1 MAQHPNAFTRSRKLP
16 LPHLIGALLCQ
27 RGSSQQV
34 MLDGFFGSLGSDG
47 DALGT
52 GIGLGYVR
60 GVSDR
65 AFAKARSH
73 LDWNA
78 LHGLNA
84 RLLAGAQAWVPRWRG
99 RRVVAGDASVL
110 MPALRACHRLR
121 VASADQRLFALYL
134 PGAELCLHARVHGA
148 QVPERQMLFEAL
160 EQLEPLDV
168 LVLDR
173 GYPTSWLVA
182 HLQERGIGF
191 CMRCDK
197 ANGWSAMQ
205 AFLQSHQAE
214 AMVQLRAPS
223 AQDAKDYECS
233 GAPPWVRLVRCVSST
248 GQVRVMATNLP
259 AQDFPASVF
268 GHLYHQRWR
277 IEEAFKRLKQRLK
290 LECISGLT
298 QQALLVDV
306 AAKVLADNLAALVC
320 MAAQTAQQLQP
331 DERVCNRAYAAQV
344 MQRWLA
350 RALLAIQDMQG
361 LIADAIALL
370 GKNLVRRVAGRSQPR
385 PRRHVKPHP
394 NMAYKG

>member
-1 MAQHPNAFTRSRKLP
+1 
-16 LPHLIGALLCQ
+16 
-27 RGSSQQV
+27 
-34 MLDGFFGSLGSDG
+34 MLDSFFGSLASDG
-47 DALGT
+47 DGA
-52 GIGLGYVR
+52 GLGHVR

-84 RLLAGAQAWVPRWRG
+84 RLLSAADAFVPRWHG
-99 RRVVAGDASVL
+99 RRVVAADASVL
-110 MPALRACHRLR
+110 MPAVRACHRVR

-134 PGAELCLHARVHGA
+134 PAAELCLHARVYGA

-160 EQLEPLDV
+160 EQLGPGDV

-173 GYPTSWLVA
+173 GYPASWLVA
-182 HLQERGIGF
+182 HLLERGIGF

-197 ANGWSAMQ
+197 ANGWVAMRE
-205 AFLQSHQAE
+205 FLQSQQAE
-214 AMVQLRAPS
+214 ASVQLRAPS

-233 GAPPWVRLVRCVSST
+233 GAAPVVRLVRCISST

-259 AQDFPASVF
+259 VQEFPASVF
-268 GHLYHQRWR
+268 GDLYHQRWR
-277 IEEAFKRLKQRLK
+277 IEEAFKRLKHRLK
-290 LECISGLT
+290 LECVSGLT

-320 MAAQTAQQLQP
+320 MVGQTERQLQP
-331 DERVCNRAYAAQV
+331 EDRVCNRAYAAV
-344 MQRWLA
+344 AMQRWLPG
-350 RALLAIQDMQG
+350 ALLLVRDGLQG
-361 LIADAIALL
+361 LQRSIAQAIALL

-385 PRRHVKPHP
+385 PARHVKPHP
-394 NMAYKG
+394 HMAYKG